1 MAGINPNFTFADA
14 IYYCGV
20 TDGDLFNG
28 YTKSDMMASKIF
40 DNELFSCMDKTYK
53 DFDEDFKSYSNLI
66 VINRQIRLGHG
77 KKRDI
82 KVFI

>member
-40 DNELFSCMDKTYK
+40 DNELFSCMDKTYE
-53 DFDEDFKSYSNLI
+53 DFD
-66 VINRQIRLGHG
+66 
-77 KKRDI
+77 
-82 KVFI
+82 